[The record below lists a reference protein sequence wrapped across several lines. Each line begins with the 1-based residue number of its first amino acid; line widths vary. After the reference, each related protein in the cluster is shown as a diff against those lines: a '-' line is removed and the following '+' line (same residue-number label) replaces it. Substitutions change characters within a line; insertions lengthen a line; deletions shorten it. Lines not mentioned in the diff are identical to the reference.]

1 MYLLRCFLMLE
12 LPIKYCHYWR
22 SRYEFTVTGISLS
35 CSWSSHFW
43 DMRFITILILYVQPM
58 TWCSKL
64 VQMCAVSMELEIL
77 GRHQHPNLTTS
88 FLKVIS
94 ASNFCVAL
102 HVLIV
107 SFMLSDTGS
116 SIIMH
121 SLTWFID
128 SFSHINVLIILFF
141 WTNLGALQVNCL
153 LRLIIRLSLICHF
166 YIYSCY
172 P

>member
-1 MYLLRCFLMLE
+1 
-12 LPIKYCHYWR
+12 
-22 SRYEFTVTGISLS
+22 
-35 CSWSSHFW
+35 
-43 DMRFITILILYVQPM
+43 
-58 TWCSKL
+58 
-64 VQMCAVSMELEIL
+64 MCAVSMELEIL

-107 SFMLSDTGS
+107 LFMLSDTGS

-121 SLTWFID
+121 SLTLFID

-141 WTNLGALQVNCL
+141 
-153 LRLIIRLSLICHF
+153 
-166 YIYSCY
+166 
-172 P
+172 